1 MGVTLVVVSGLVSVA
16 SCYVFIK
23 LIQLYIARR
32 KLTEMIERFP
42 GEKANI
48 LFGNL
53 LEYPGPNEAGLK
65 FQRDMT
71 ALFPRVSRAW
81 LGPFLP
87 LIIVNHPDTVKAI
100 MKTSEPKGK
109 QIYRLIEPWV
119 GDGLLLSGGTKWRRN
134 RRLLTPAFHF
144 DILRPY
150 QKLNNRTADVF
161 IDKLNKFHLEGDG
174 YFDVFS
180 PVSQYTLD
188 VILQCAFS
196 YKTDCQSVGD
206 KHPYVRCV
214 TEMLELITDRFFKP
228 WLHNDIIYLL
238 TSDGRRFKRHC
249 DYVHKVAED
258 IIRKRREAM
267 VACNPQQQKK
277 SEETGV
283 EKKTLDFLDILLT
296 AQDEEGVGLTDIE
309 IRNEVDTFLFEGH
322 DTTASAISWTLYS
335 IAQHPEIQQ
344 RLQQEIDEVLQGQ
357 DSDDIS
363 WDDLSK
369 FTYLTMCIKEGMR
382 LHSPVP
388 LIVREIT
395 EKLEIDGEIVPIGQM
410 VLVVIYN
417 THHNPEV
424 WENSTEFD
432 PERFSPENI
441 EKRDPFAYVPF
452 SAGPR
457 NCIGQQFA
465 MHEMKT
471 IIARILRR
479 FDLELDPNHKVEKKE
494 APVMKSQTGIRMKAT
509 PRQRVV

>member
-1 MGVTLVVVSGLVSVA
+1 MGVTLWLGSGLVAVA
-16 SCYVFIK
+16 CCYVLIK
-23 LIQLYIARR
+23 LIQLYGSTR
-32 KLTEMIERFP
+32 KRNAMIERFP
-42 GEKANI
+42 GNKSNF

-65 FQRDMT
+65 YQRDMT
-71 ALFPRVSRAW
+71 ALYPRVSRGW
-81 LGPFLP
+81 LGPFIP
-87 LIIVNHPDTVKAI
+87 LIIVNHPETVKAI

-109 QIYRLIEPWV
+109 QIYRLIEPWI
-119 GDGLLLSGGTKWRRN
+119 GDGLLLSGGSKWRRN

-161 IDKLNKFHLEGDG
+161 IDKLDRFHLEGDG
-174 YFDVFS
+174 YFEAFS
-180 PVSQYTLD
+180 HVSQYTLD
-188 VILQCAFS
+188 VILQCACS
-196 YKTDCQSVGD
+196 YKTECQSIGD

-228 WLHNDIIYLL
+228 WVHNDFIYLL

-258 IIRKRREAM
+258 IIIKRRESM
-267 VACNPQQQKK
+267 K
-277 SEETGV
+277 SEENSA
-283 EKKTLDFLDILLT
+283 EKKALDFLDILLT
-296 AQDEEGVGLTDIE
+296 AKDEEGIGLTDIE

-322 DTTASAISWTLYS
+322 DTTSSAISWTLYS
-335 IAQHPEIQQ
+335 LAENPEIQ
-344 RLQQEIDEVLQGQ
+344 RRIQQEIDEVLQGR
-357 DSDDIS
+357 DSDDIT

-369 FTYLTMCIKEGMR
+369 LTYLTMCVKEGMR

-388 LIVREIT
+388 VILREIT
-395 EKLEIDGEIVPIGQM
+395 ERLEIDGEIVPIGQM
-410 VLVVIYN
+410 VLILIYN

-424 WENSTEFD
+424 WENSMVFD
-432 PERFSPENI
+432 PERFTPENM
-441 EKRDPFAYVPF
+441 EKRDPFAFVPF

-457 NCIGQQFA
+457 NCIGQHFA

-471 IIARILRR
+471 ILARILRR
-479 FDLELDPNHKVEKKE
+479 FDLELDPNHKVEKRE

-509 PRQRVV
+509 PRQRVA